1 MNKLISIL
9 NLENELNISKDLI
22 LKIIYSNSLTEYIY
36 YDNENKIYIYET
48 FKDIYK
54 KYLNNDFIK
63 SNDNEIITELK
74 KQLEEKD
81 NTIKQL
87 QSQIIEFAEKAQK
100 LAEMTLQSQMQQ
112 NYIKT
117 LEAPKPQGIF
127 KRLFSKKEKK
137 IDDV

>member
-36 YDNENKIYIYET
+36 YDDENKIYIYET
-48 FKDIYK
+48 FKNVYK
-54 KYLNNDFIK
+54 KYLNNDIIK
-63 SNDNEIITELK
+63 SNDNEIVAELK
-74 KQLEEKD
+74 KQLEEKE

-87 QSQIIEFAEKAQK
+87 QSQIIDFAENAQK

-127 KRLFSKKEKK
+127 KRLFSRKEKN
-137 IDDV
+137 IDDI